1 MDAIAL
7 VQRFGKPDIFLTI
20 TCNPSWPEI
29 AEKLISTDEV
39 QNRPDLV
46 SRVFRAKIE
55 ELKNDIIKRHIFG
68 KIAAFM
74 YTIEFQKRGLPHAHF
89 LIILNENYKLLT
101 PEAYDRFVCAEI
113 PDENIYPYLYSLVT
127 QHMMHGPCGNLNPT
141 NSCMKKKGCCKNKYP
156 KEFAEQ
162 TTKGKNSYP
171 IYRRRNTG
179 KVVKIRGHFLDN
191 LWVVP
196 YNPYLLC
203 KFNCHINVEICS
215 DIKVVKYIYKYIC
228 KGHDKIAFHIQTN
241 DVNVE
246 IDEIKEYQSARWV
259 SPPEAAWRIFA
270 FPISEM
276 NPTVYHLQLHLD
288 GQQLVSFKSTDN
300 ISNIANNPI
309 IRKTMLTEF
318 FLMNKSNK
326 EATDL
331 NLLYR
336 EFPEHFV
343 WSTTDK
349 IWTRRKRGHVI
360 GRVVTCHPTEGER
373 YYLRLLLMNVRGPKS
388 YEDLRS
394 VNGVQYNS
402 FREAAEKREL
412 LLCDNNLVECMSEAA
427 SYQMPSSLRQLFAML
442 LIYCNPTNPR
452 ELWERFESPMS
463 DDFSKSSNI
472 NVREIRYKVL
482 NYIND
487 ILHSMGRDINEFELI
502 SEYIKP
508 SSIAREAKEVHYE
521 RNIIVSEE
529 DLLLKDKLNS
539 EQIKA
544 YNIILDRVLSNKFG
558 AFFIDGPGGTGKSFL
573 YRALLATVRHRGLI
587 ALATASSGVAA
598 SLLPGGRTAHS
609 RFKIPIDVDEN
620 FTCNISKQSS
630 LASLIRDARLIVWDE
645 ISMAKKKMV
654 EAFDLLLRD
663 LMERNTLF
671 GGKIVVFSGDFRQTL
686 PVVRSGK
693 KEDFIRECLLCS
705 EIWNELEKLQ
715 LSKNMRA
722 TKDPDFCEFLMR
734 IGSGKEKTNDR
745 GKIEI
750 PHSLIIPF
758 TSEKESLDLLFKNTY
773 PDLYKCCTKT
783 SFVTS
788 RAILTTKNDF
798 VDDINDMLISRFSN
812 IEKVYIAIDETIDP
826 KDQSEYEDFLH
837 TLNPTGLPPYKLTLK
852 KNCPIML
859 LRNLNPCEGLC
870 NGTRLICND
879 FKPHV
884 ISAIIS
890 TGDFKNTHVFIP
902 RIPLMTSEDEKL
914 PLPFKRTQFP
924 VRLCFA
930 MTINK
935 AQGQTLDF
943 VGIYLREPVFSHGQ
957 LYVALSRATSSN
969 NVKVLIRPPIIDEN
983 DDHSTYNVVYNEVIE
998 KAFSSSLCYNLQW

>member
-1 MDAIAL
+1 M
-7 VQRFGKPDIFLTI
+7 
-20 TCNPSWPEI
+20 
-29 AEKLISTDEV
+29 
-39 QNRPDLV
+39 
-46 SRVFRAKIE
+46 
-55 ELKNDIIKRHIFG
+55 
-68 KIAAFM
+68 
-74 YTIEFQKRGLPHAHF
+74 
-89 LIILNENYKLLT
+89 
-101 PEAYDRFVCAEI
+101 
-113 PDENIYPYLYSLVT
+113 
-127 QHMMHGPCGNLNPT
+127 
-141 NSCMKKKGCCKNKYP
+141 
-156 KEFAEQ
+156 
-162 TTKGKNSYP
+162 
-171 IYRRRNTG
+171 
-179 KVVKIRGHFLDN
+179 
-191 LWVVP
+191 
-196 YNPYLLC
+196 
-203 KFNCHINVEICS
+203 
-215 DIKVVKYIYKYIC
+215 
-228 KGHDKIAFHIQTN
+228 
-241 DVNVE
+241 
-246 IDEIKEYQSARWV
+246 
-259 SPPEAAWRIFA
+259 
-270 FPISEM
+270 
-276 NPTVYHLQLHLD
+276 
-288 GQQLVSFKSTDN
+288 
-300 ISNIANNPI
+300 
-309 IRKTMLTEF
+309 
-318 FLMNKSNK
+318 
-326 EATDL
+326 
-331 NLLYR
+331 
-336 EFPEHFV
+336 
-343 WSTTDK
+343 
-349 IWTRRKRGHVI
+349 WTRRKRGHVI
-360 GRVVTCHPTEGER
+360 GRVVTCHPTEEER

-388 YEDLRS
+388 YEDLRT

-412 LLCDNNLVECMSEAA
+412 LLCDNNLVECMTEAA
-427 SYQMPSSLRQLFAML
+427 NYQMPSSLRQLFAML

-463 DDFSKSSNI
+463 EDFKKSLNL

-482 NYIND
+482 NCIND
-487 ILHSMGRDINEFELI
+487 VLHSMGRDINEFELI

-508 SSIAREAKEVHYE
+508 TSTAREAKEVHYE

-529 DLLLKDKLNS
+529 DLLLQNKLNT
-539 EQIKA
+539 EQRKA
-544 YNIILDRVLSNKFG
+544 YDIILDRVLSNKFG
-558 AFFIDGPGGTGKSFL
+558 AFYIDGPGGTGKSFL
-573 YRALLATVRHRGLI
+573 YRALLATIRHKGFI

-609 RFKIPIDVDEN
+609 RFKIPIDVNEN

-663 LMERNTLF
+663 LMETNMLF

-693 KEDFIRECLLCS
+693 KEDFIRESLLCS
-705 EIWNELEKLQ
+705 EIWNQLEKLQ

-722 TKDPDFCEFLMR
+722 TKDPEFCEYLMR
-734 IGSGKEKTNDR
+734 IGDGKEKTNDH
-745 GKIEI
+745 GKIQI

-758 TSEKESLDLLFKNTY
+758 TSEKESLNLLFRNTY
-773 PDLYKCCTKT
+773 PDLYTCCTKT
-783 SFVTS
+783 SFITS

-798 VDDINDMLISRFSN
+798 VDEINDMLISQFPN
-812 IEKVYIAIDETIDP
+812 TEKVYIAIDETIDP

-884 ISAIIS
+884 ISATIS
-890 TGDFKNTHVFIP
+890 SGDFKNTHVFIP

-957 LYVALSRATSSN
+957 LYVALSRATSSH

-983 DDHSTYNVVYNEVIE
+983 DDHSTYNVVYNEIIE
-998 KAFSSSLCYNLQW
+998 KAFS

>member
-1 MDAIAL
+1 MNNDLATASSSNSTIASVAESSDLMRKPILLLSEIGRLFQQYVVDEWIKIESQRLDFASFNQALFRTDVLDGILDVLRKGEREASHIGKQRILPPSFTGGPRDMRRRYMDAIAL

-39 QNRPDLV
+39 QNRPDL
-46 SRVFRAKIE
+46 
-55 ELKNDIIKRHIFG
+55 
-68 KIAAFM
+68 
-74 YTIEFQKRGLPHAHF
+74 
-89 LIILNENYKLLT
+89 
-101 PEAYDRFVCAEI
+101 
-113 PDENIYPYLYSLVT
+113 
-127 QHMMHGPCGNLNPT
+127 
-141 NSCMKKKGCCKNKYP
+141 
-156 KEFAEQ
+156 
-162 TTKGKNSYP
+162 
-171 IYRRRNTG
+171 
-179 KVVKIRGHFLDN
+179 
-191 LWVVP
+191 
-196 YNPYLLC
+196 
-203 KFNCHINVEICS
+203 
-215 DIKVVKYIYKYIC
+215 
-228 KGHDKIAFHIQTN
+228 TN

-326 EATDL
+326 EAMDL

-472 NVREIRYKVL
+472 NVRQIRYKVL

-879 FKPHV
+879 FKPHIYCNMAERYTINMITPDTKNWTCKV
-884 ISAIIS
+884 QVVDKSRPRDNKDKTTKYQVLILQDEEENQVQATIFS
-890 TGDFKNTHVFIP
+890 TDITYFEKEFAPFKTYLVSVAYVKVPPLGYENPLNKFIWTLDKNTIV
-902 RIPLMTSEDEKL
+902 
-914 PLPFKRTQFP
+914 
-924 VRLCFA
+924 
-930 MTINK
+930 
-935 AQGQTLDF
+935 
-943 VGIYLREPVFSHGQ
+943 EP
-957 LYVALSRATSSN
+957 
-969 NVKVLIRPPIIDEN
+969 
-983 DDHSTYNVVYNEVIE
+983 IE
-998 KAFSSSLCYNLQW
+998 EHQHD